1 MSLRSWV
8 RSQHCI
14 LNGHHFTLIR
24 CKNCIDICLKKTEN
38 KSEAG
43 DGPCKFFFDK
53 FNTKSRSEHLTL
65 LIKAFRFR
73 QSAADRSK
81 VEHRR
86 YLFNFF
92 KSSPKT
98 NRGIGEETKLH
109 SHDTNRVVKHSLSQT
124 LDVRE

>member
-24 CKNCIDICLKKTEN
+24 CKNCIDICLKIN
-38 KSEAG
+38 QRPGMAHA
-43 DGPCKFFFDK
+43 KFFFDK

-65 LIKAFRFR
+65 RIKAFRFR

-92 KSSPKT
+92 ESSPKT